1 VVADINYVGKRS
13 RGKKRMSGE
22 EKGSAPSRATRRELK
37 ETNGRQVLSFVVV
50 FLLIRVVN
58 IDHVAVAVRSSV
70 GVAVAA
76 QRGAEGR
83 RDSPVEG

>member
-1 VVADINYVGKRS
+1 VAEINYVGKRS

-22 EKGSAPSRATRRELK
+22 EEGSAPSRAKRRELK

-50 FLLIRVVN
+50 FLLIRDVN
-58 IDHVAVAVRSSV
+58 VDHVAVAVRSSI
-70 GVAVAA
+70 GVAVAV
-76 QRGAEGR
+76 RRRAEGR